1 MQKYQYYH
9 GIKFTLD
16 KKSGYYQNST
26 IHKSLHRFVW
36 EENKGEIPKG
46 YEIHHVDFDKS
57 NNHIYN
63 LMMLSKKEHLKIHSK
78 NLTDEQRQFKRDNMN
93 NVARPKA
100 IEWHKSKEGLEWH
113 KKHYQEC
120 LKDSKPKMKKI
131 CVFCGSEFI
140 GYSNS
145 NYCSNKCKSAQR
157 RKSGK
162 DKITVK
168 CIICGNDFSTNKYR
182 PAKTCS
188 KSCAN
193 IMWHSK

>member
-1 MQKYQYYH
+1 MEKYKYYH
-9 GIKFTLD
+9 NIKFTLD
-16 KKSGYYQNST
+16 EKSGYYQNST

-36 EENKGEIPKG
+36 EENNGVIPNG
-46 YEIHHVDFDKS
+46 YEIHHIDFNKS
-57 NNHIYN
+57 NNHISN
-63 LMMLSKKEHLKIHSK
+63 LIMLSKKEHLEIHSK
-78 NLTDEQRQFKRDNMN
+78 SLTDEQRQFRRNNMN
-93 NVARPKA
+93 NVVRPKA

-113 KKHYQEC
+113 KKHYQKC
-120 LKDSKPKMKKI
+120 LKESKPKMKKI

-157 RKSGK
+157 RKSEK

-168 CIICGNDFSTNKYR
+168 CIICGNYFSTNKYR

-188 KSCAN
+188 KSCAK

>member
-1 MQKYQYYH
+1 MEKYKYYH
-9 GIKFTLD
+9 NIKFTLD
-16 KKSGYYQNST
+16 EKSGYYQNST

-36 EENKGEIPKG
+36 EENNGVIPNG
-46 YEIHHVDFDKS
+46 YEIHHIDFDKS
-57 NNHIYN
+57 NNHISN
-63 LMMLSKKEHLKIHSK
+63 LMLVDKKTHLEIHSK
-78 NLTDEQRQFKRDNMN
+78 SLTDEQRQFRRNNMN
-93 NVARPKA
+93 NVVRPKA
-100 IEWHKSKEGLEWH
+100 IEWHKSDKGREWH

-120 LKDSKPKMKKI
+120 LKDSKPKIKRV
-131 CVFCGSEFI
+131 CAFCNREFI

-162 DKITVK
+162 DNITVK

-193 IMWHSK
+193 IMWHSR

>member
-1 MQKYQYYH
+1 MEKYKYYH
-9 GIKFTLD
+9 NIKFTLD
-16 KKSGYYQNST
+16 EKSGYYQNST

-36 EENKGEIPKG
+36 EENNGVIPNG
-46 YEIHHVDFDKS
+46 YEIHHIDFDKS
-57 NNHIYN
+57 NNHISN
-63 LMMLSKKEHLKIHSK
+63 LMLVDKKTHLEIHSK
-78 NLTDEQRQFKRDNMN
+78 SLTDEQRQFRRNNMN
-93 NVARPKA
+93 NVVRPKA
-100 IEWHKSKEGLEWH
+100 IEWHKSDKGREWH

-120 LKDSKPKMKKI
+120 LKDSKPKIKRV
-131 CVFCGSEFI
+131 CAFCNREFI

-162 DKITVK
+162 DNITVK

>member
-1 MQKYQYYH
+1 MEKYKYYH
-9 GIKFTLD
+9 NIKFTLD
-16 KKSGYYQNST
+16 ERSGYYQNST

-36 EENKGEIPKG
+36 EENNGVIPKG
-46 YEIHHVDFDKS
+46 YEIHHIDFNKS
-57 NNHIYN
+57 NNNISN
-63 LMMLSKKEHLKIHSK
+63 LIMLSKKEHLEIHSK
-78 NLTDEQRQFKRDNMN
+78 SLTDEQRQFRRNNMN
-93 NVARPKA
+93 NVVRPKA

-120 LKDSKPKMKKI
+120 LKESKPKMKKI
-131 CVFCGSEFI
+131 CIFCGSEFI

-168 CIICGNDFSTNKYR
+168 CIICGNDFRTNKYR

>member
-1 MQKYQYYH
+1 MEKYKYYH
-9 GIKFTLD
+9 NIKFTLD
-16 KKSGYYQNST
+16 EKSGYYQNST

-36 EENKGEIPKG
+36 EENNGVIPNG
-46 YEIHHVDFDKS
+46 YEIHHIDFDKS
-57 NNHIYN
+57 NNHISN
-63 LMMLSKKEHLKIHSK
+63 LMLVDKKTHLEIHSK
-78 NLTDEQRQFKRDNMN
+78 SLTDEQRQFRRNNMN
-93 NVARPKA
+93 NVVRPKA

-120 LKDSKPKMKKI
+120 LKESKPKMKKI

-145 NYCSNKCKSAQR
+145 KYCSNKCKSAQR
-157 RKSGK
+157 RKSEK

-168 CIICGNDFSTNKYR
+168 CIICGNYFITNKYR

-193 IMWHSK
+193 IMWHSR

>member
-1 MQKYQYYH
+1 MEKYKYYH
-9 GIKFTLD
+9 NIKFTLD
-16 KKSGYYQNST
+16 EKSGYYQNST

-36 EENKGEIPKG
+36 EENNGVIPKG
-46 YEIHHVDFDKS
+46 YEIHHIDFNKS
-57 NNHIYN
+57 NNHISN
-63 LMMLSKKEHLKIHSK
+63 LIMLSKEEHLEIHSK
-78 NLTDEQRQFKRDNMN
+78 SLTDQHRQFRRDNMN

-120 LKDSKPKMKKI
+120 LKGSKPKIKRV
-131 CVFCGSEFI
+131 CVFCGSGFI

-168 CIICGNDFSTNKYR
+168 CIICGNYFRTNKYR

>member
-1 MQKYQYYH
+1 MEKYKYYH
-9 GIKFTLD
+9 NIKFTLD
-16 KKSGYYQNST
+16 EKSGYYQNST

-36 EENKGEIPKG
+36 EENNGVIPKG
-46 YEIHHVDFDKS
+46 YEIHHIDFNKS
-57 NNHIYN
+57 NNHISN
-63 LMMLSKKEHLKIHSK
+63 LIMLSKKEHLEIHSK
-78 NLTDEQRQFKRDNMN
+78 SLTAEQRQFRRNNMN

-120 LKDSKPKMKKI
+120 LKESKPKMKRV

-168 CIICGNDFSTNKYR
+168 CIICGNYFRTNKYR

>member
-1 MQKYQYYH
+1 MEKYKYYH
-9 GIKFTLD
+9 NIKFTLD
-16 KKSGYYQNST
+16 EKSGYYQNST

-36 EENKGEIPKG
+36 EENNGVIPKG
-46 YEIHHVDFDKS
+46 YEIHHIDFNKS
-57 NNHIYN
+57 NNNISN
-63 LMMLSKKEHLKIHSK
+63 LIMLSKKEHLEIHSK
-78 NLTDEQRQFKRDNMN
+78 SLTDQQRQFRRDNMN
-93 NVARPKA
+93 NVVRPKA
-100 IEWHKSKEGLEWH
+100 IEWHKSDKGREWH

-120 LKDSKPKMKKI
+120 LKDSKPKMKRV

>member
-1 MQKYQYYH
+1 MEKYKYYH
-9 GIKFTLD
+9 NIKFTLD
-16 KKSGYYQNST
+16 EKSGYYQNST

-36 EENKGEIPKG
+36 EENNGVIPNG
-46 YEIHHVDFDKS
+46 YEIHHIDFNKS
-57 NNHIYN
+57 NNHISN
-63 LMMLSKKEHLKIHSK
+63 LIMLSKEEHLEIHSK
-78 NLTDEQRQFKRDNMN
+78 SLTDQQRQFRRDNMN

-120 LKDSKPKMKKI
+120 LKESKPKIKRV

-168 CIICGNDFSTNKYR
+168 CIICGNDFRTNKYR

-193 IMWHSK
+193 IMWHFR

>member
-1 MQKYQYYH
+1 MEKYKYYH
-9 GIKFTLD
+9 NIKFTLD
-16 KKSGYYQNST
+16 EKSGYYQNSA

-36 EENKGEIPKG
+36 EENNGVIPNG
-46 YEIHHVDFDKS
+46 YEIHHIDFNKS
-57 NNHIYN
+57 NNHISN
-63 LMMLSKKEHLKIHSK
+63 LIMLSKKEHLEIHSK
-78 NLTDEQRQFKRDNMN
+78 SLTDEQRQFRRNNMN
-93 NVARPKA
+93 NIVRPKA
-100 IEWHKSKEGLEWH
+100 IEWHKSDKGREWH

-120 LKDSKPKMKKI
+120 LKDSKPKIKRV
-131 CVFCGSEFI
+131 CAFCNSEFI

-168 CIICGNDFSTNKYR
+168 CIICGNEFTTNKYR

>member
-1 MQKYQYYH
+1 MEKYKYYH
-9 GIKFTLD
+9 NIKFTLD
-16 KKSGYYQNST
+16 EKSGYYQNST

-36 EENKGEIPKG
+36 EENNGVIPKG
-46 YEIHHVDFDKS
+46 YEIHHIDFNKS
-57 NNHIYN
+57 NNHISN
-63 LMMLSKKEHLKIHSK
+63 LIMLSKKEHLEIHSK
-78 NLTDEQRQFKRDNMN
+78 SLTAEQRQFRRNNMN

-120 LKDSKPKMKKI
+120 LKESKPKMKRV

-168 CIICGNDFSTNKYR
+168 CIICGNYFSTNKYR

>member
-1 MQKYQYYH
+1 MEKYKYYH
-9 GIKFTLD
+9 NIKFTLD
-16 KKSGYYQNST
+16 EKSGYYQNST

-36 EENKGEIPKG
+36 EENNGVIPNG
-46 YEIHHVDFDKS
+46 YEIHHIDFNKS
-57 NNHIYN
+57 NNHISN
-63 LMMLSKKEHLKIHSK
+63 LIMLSKKEHLEIHSK
-78 NLTDEQRQFKRDNMN
+78 ILTDEQRQFRRNNMN
-93 NVARPKA
+93 NVVRPKA
-100 IEWHKSKEGLEWH
+100 IEWHKSDKGREWH
-113 KKHYQEC
+113 KKHYQER
-120 LKDSKPKMKKI
+120 LKESKPKMKKI

-168 CIICGNDFSTNKYR
+168 CIICGNDFRTNKYR

>member
-63 LMMLSKKEHLKIHSK
+63 LMMLRKKSI
-78 NLTDEQRQFKRDNMN
+78 
-93 NVARPKA
+93 
-100 IEWHKSKEGLEWH
+100 
-113 KKHYQEC
+113 
-120 LKDSKPKMKKI
+120 
-131 CVFCGSEFI
+131 
-140 GYSNS
+140 
-145 NYCSNKCKSAQR
+145 
-157 RKSGK
+157 
-162 DKITVK
+162 
-168 CIICGNDFSTNKYR
+168 
-182 PAKTCS
+182 
-188 KSCAN
+188 
-193 IMWHSK
+193 